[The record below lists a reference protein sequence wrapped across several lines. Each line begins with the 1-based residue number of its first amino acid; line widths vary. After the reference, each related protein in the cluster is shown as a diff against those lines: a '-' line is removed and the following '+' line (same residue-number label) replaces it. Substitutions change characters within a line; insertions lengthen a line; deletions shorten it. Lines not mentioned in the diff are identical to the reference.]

1 MWETIITG
9 AISCAIALTITFIF
23 NLIVNAP
30 KKHKEKHDQELA
42 DFRKENLEQFGILS
56 RDICQLKDENRV
68 QMEGIQ
74 AVLKNDL
81 KVRYLKW
88 IKLKYAP
95 MDAKDDLERMY
106 NVYHKLGANGVMDSL
121 REEFLALPELPPKG
135 GSRRKT
141 MTDIEMEIEQE
152 DNE

>member
-56 RDICQLKDENRV
+56 RDIGQLKDENRV

-141 MTDIEMEIEQE
+141 MTDIEMEIERE

>member
-23 NLIVNAP
+23 NIIVNAP
-30 KKHKEKHDQELA
+30 RKHKEKHDQELA

-106 NVYHKLGANGVMDSL
+106 SVYHKLGANGVMDSL

>member
-141 MTDIEMEIEQE
+141 MTDIEMEIERE

>member
-23 NLIVNAP
+23 NIIVNAP
-30 KKHKEKHDQELA
+30 RKHKEKHDQELA

-56 RDICQLKDENRV
+56 RDIGQLKDENRV